1 MKPSEYNF
9 FYEFPR
15 DSNELIAYNSRTNSL
30 ALIEKEKYSKYRNF
44 KDKHIPIDDEELV
57 KDLRR
62 GQFLIDDDIDELE
75 LLRFRLLSSR
85 FDNRNLYMTIAPTM
99 NCNFNCIYCYEKPR
113 EENIF
118 MTEEV

>member
-1 MKPSEYNF
+1 MHTISEV
-9 FYEFPR
+9 
-15 DSNELIAYNSRTNSL
+15 ISL
-30 ALIEKEKYSKYRNF
+30 ELIEKEKYSKYRNF
-44 KDKHIPIDDEELV
+44 KDKYILIDDEELV
-57 KDLRR
+57 KDLKR

-75 LLRFRLLSSR
+75 LLRFRILSSR
-85 FDNRNLYMTIAPTM
+85 FDNRNLYMTITPTM